1 MVETIL
7 VPTDGSEHAD
17 KAVAFAADIA
27 VKYGAGIILLHVLSD
42 PGSGRVPDEM
52 RELGRLEHIR
62 ITEHDIRQAHIRI
75 TEHDI
80 RQAGANELLHNAD
93 TKAREH
99 GATEIEQVIEVG
111 DPTRH
116 ILACAEARGADLIVM
131 GSRGLGDLRGLLLG
145 SVSHKI
151 GHLAKCTCIT
161 VR

>member
-27 VKYGAGIILLHVLSD
+27 VRYGAGMVLLHVLGD
-42 PGSGRVPDEM
+42 PGTGRVPDEM

-62 ITEHDIRQAHIRI
+62 ITEQ
-75 TEHDI
+75 DI
-80 RQAGANELLHNAD
+80 RQAGANELLHNAE

-99 GATEIEQVIEVG
+99 GATQIEKVIEVG
-111 DPTRH
+111 DPTRR

-131 GSRGLGDLRGLLLG
+131 GSRGLGDLKGLLLG
-145 SVSHKI
+145 SVSHKV

>member
-27 VKYGAGIILLHVLSD
+27 PKYGAGIILLYVLTD
-42 PGSGRVPDEM
+42 PGSGRVPSEV
-52 RELGRLEHIR
+52 RELARLEHV
-62 ITEHDIRQAHIRI
+62 RI

-80 RQAGANELLHNAD
+80 RQAGANELLHNAE
-93 TKAREH
+93 TQARKH
-99 GATEIEQVIEVG
+99 GATRIEQVIEEG
-111 DPTRH
+111 DPTRR
-116 ILACAEARGADLIVM
+116 ILALAKARGADLIVM
-131 GSRGLGDLRGLLLG
+131 GSRGLGDLQGLLLG
-145 SVSHKI
+145 SVSHKV